1 MRYTQAGLLT
11 QTFKRTSPSSRN
23 KHPSDIA
30 ERHSANT
37 ATALCGILTRLPFS
51 PTTIGWTPV
60 YQLYSLVFLFYQGA
74 LGMSRWNKRKYVV
87 QGEWP
92 RRKPGQAHSAS
103 TVILWCASR
112 TAGRI
117 WSGNTSRLD
126 GGHQQTVN
134 AVGYRFHSSVCWFA
148 LQIWEPLL
156 CIA

>member
-51 PTTIGWTPV
+51 PTTIGRAPV

-74 LGMSRWNKRKYVV
+74 LGMSRWNKRKYV
-87 QGEWP
+87 
-92 RRKPGQAHSAS
+92 
-103 TVILWCASR
+103 
-112 TAGRI
+112 
-117 WSGNTSRLD
+117 
-126 GGHQQTVN
+126 
-134 AVGYRFHSSVCWFA
+134 
-148 LQIWEPLL
+148 
-156 CIA
+156 

>member
-1 MRYTQAGLLT
+1 MIQQQIPQVPTVVETAPSQVRGGFFVRYTQAGLLT

-74 LGMSRWNKRKYVV
+74 LGMSRWNKRKFV
-87 QGEWP
+87 
-92 RRKPGQAHSAS
+92 
-103 TVILWCASR
+103 
-112 TAGRI
+112 
-117 WSGNTSRLD
+117 
-126 GGHQQTVN
+126 
-134 AVGYRFHSSVCWFA
+134 
-148 LQIWEPLL
+148 
-156 CIA
+156 